1 MADNLANIEQRTDM
15 VKAAAVQ
22 IGTTLGGV
30 TINTVNDVDVMAL
43 RLSRGEVAVPVH
55 CRGKMGVCHALILQA
70 LEWRMPIMS
79 VINKSYVVSNKGV
92 ERIAYE
98 SQMIHAI
105 IERNAPIK
113 GRMRYEIGHLV
124 NGVWEKGGEEDDDR
138 RCKVW
143 ATFHGE
149 TQPHDYT
156 SQPLGKLRDARGR
169 NEQGNVK
176 GSPLWDKDP
185 EVQLF
190 YSASRQW
197 ARNYCPDVIL
207 GAYTPEDPYYA
218 DAMAATD
225 VTPVADKVAAYAQKL
240 KDAKATHVR
249 GFDAD
254 HVTREASMRSS
265 HIIEGDIIKEDPDG
279 RTEERKDAPDPERG
293 PDAPARGPDDN
304 RDQGGSGNL
313 HSAGSAV
320 RSQPAGEQA
329 APAQGEGQEDN
340 IFPPDRKSPKGKR

>member
-1 MADNLANIEQRTDM
+1 MPDMADNLANIEQRTDM

-30 TINTVNDVDVMAL
+30 MINTVNDVDVMAL

-55 CRGKMGVCHALILQA
+55 CRGKMGVCHAIILQA

-98 SQMIHAI
+98 SQLIHAV
-105 IERNAPIK
+105 IERNAPLK
-113 GRMRYEIGHLV
+113 GRLRYEII
-124 NGVWEKGGEEDDDR
+124 GEGDER
-138 RCKVW
+138 CCKVW

-149 TQPHDYT
+149 SQPHVYT
-156 SQPLGKLRDARGR
+156 SQSLGKLRDARGR
-169 NEQGNVK
+169 NEQGAIK

-197 ARNYCPDVIL
+197 ARLFCPDVIL

-240 KDAKATHVR
+240 KDAKATHAR

-265 HIIEGDIIKEDPDG
+265 HIIEGDINKEDPNG

-293 PDAPARGPDDN
+293 PDASARGPDDN
-304 RDQGGSGNL
+304 RDQGGSGDL

-320 RSQPAGEQA
+320 RSEPAGDQA
-329 APAQGEGQEDN
+329 APAQQGKADDT
-340 IFPPDRKSPKGKR
+340 FPPDRKPSPKGKR